1 MRKQDLTPAL
11 VIAWF
16 EEYKDQKMDGVKL
29 LDTFHAE
36 RKRRAE
42 KADTAAL
49 CGLDSCGLSSCGLS
63 SCGLGSCGL
72 GICGILT
79 LLGITIAAET
89 GTAFCGAGV
98 LGLNKERYLPIGLL
112 AGLMAFLPGLC
123 VQLPSWWSVVND
135 NDDRQEMTDKS
146 AALAISIVAWFIA
159 WRAHDPDVE
168 FADLVSVYI
177 AGKVVTTCIVVAVV
191 CSGVVGY
198 LGYEA
203 YNSADSE
210 EPLQQRQHALFR
222 RMHTFAEGDSIPM
235 GEVSVSEYI
244 DFIQAILVP
253 VQNAS
258 QDHSGSLRVS
268 QVREMLDEVASEL
281 DKYEK
286 KQEFVLWLS
295 NRNDITL
302 SSSCGLMKGP
312 GHDPLS
318 GGVGGGG
325 EPDGAKD
332 IGPSMAVPTR
342 RYSEVIRMG
351 L

>member
-16 EEYKDQKMDGVKL
+16 EEYKDKKMDGVKL

-49 CGLDSCGLSSCGLS
+49 CGLGSCGLSS
-63 SCGLGSCGL
+63 
-72 GICGILT
+72 CGILT

-89 GTAFCGAGV
+89 GTAFFGADV
-98 LGLNKERYLPIGLL
+98 LGLNKERYIPIGLL
-112 AGLMAFLPGLC
+112 AGLMACLPSLC

-135 NDDRQEMTDKS
+135 NDDDDRQETTDKS

-177 AGKVVTTCIVVAVV
+177 AGKAVTTCIVVAVV
-191 CSGVVGY
+191 CSGVAGY

-244 DFIQAILVP
+244 DSIQAILVP
-253 VQNAS
+253 IQIAS

-268 QVREMLDEVASEL
+268 QAREMLDEVASEL

-318 GGVGGGG
+318 GGGGG

-332 IGPSMAVPTR
+332 IGPSM
-342 RYSEVIRMG
+342 I
-351 L
+351 